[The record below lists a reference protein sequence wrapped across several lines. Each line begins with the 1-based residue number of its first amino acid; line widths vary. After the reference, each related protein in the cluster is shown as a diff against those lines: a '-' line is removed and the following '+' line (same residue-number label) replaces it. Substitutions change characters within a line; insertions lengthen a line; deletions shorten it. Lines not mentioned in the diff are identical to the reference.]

1 MSIRWSA
8 LRVSEAADDT
18 EELIGEA
25 AGPLLQA
32 RIVAREARKSPNLPQ
47 YVDDRLYHIISEID
61 RAIGGSQL
69 EPIGKLKAGIVAVR
83 DAIPE
88 GALEEE
94 RARSTLF

>member
-47 YVDDRLYHIISEID
+47 YVDERLYHIISEID
-61 RAIGGSQL
+61 RAIGGSRF
-69 EPIGKLKAGIVAVR
+69 EPVGRLRAGIKAVR

-94 RARSTLF
+94 RARPALF